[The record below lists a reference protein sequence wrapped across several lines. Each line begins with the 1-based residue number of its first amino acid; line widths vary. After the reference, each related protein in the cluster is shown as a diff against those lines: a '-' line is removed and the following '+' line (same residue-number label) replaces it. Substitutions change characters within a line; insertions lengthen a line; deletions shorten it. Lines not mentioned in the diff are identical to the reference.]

1 MALRGILPVSPSNF
15 GAVLTNIAHYAFYW
29 FLPDFVLRLKAT
41 PLSHLRRY
49 VG

>member
-1 MALRGILPVSPSNF
+1 
-15 GAVLTNIAHYAFYW
+15 YW

-41 PLSHLRRY
+41 PPSHLRRF